1 MNGVVSEQG
10 DPIMKGADWWISEYD
25 KADIT
30 SIEIKR
36 DTDIPNTAIYSW
48 DVSAAQDRSVIAY
61 LEDDGSGNQTYKVTI
76 GGRGGVIANR
86 SSQGLFQNFI
96 NVVNFSLDNFNTSK
110 VTTMV
115 MMFYRANISQTSFSN
130 FNTSKVTNMS
140 WMFKNSEVKN
150 LDLSNFVTTNVINM
164 GRMFE
169 GCYNLTAL
177 DLGNFN
183 TSRVTNMLGMF
194 TKCESLSSLDIS
206 NFDTTNVETMSQMF
220 QSCSSLVELDLS
232 SFDTSNVTNI
242 TSMFYGC
249 SNLRYLNMQ
258 NAEFHATHYDQM
270 FSFTSNL
277 KVIVKDEIA
286 KEWIEDKLGSN
297 GTVTVA

>member
-61 LEDDGSGNQTYKVTI
+61 LEDDRSGNQTYKVTI

-150 LDLSNFVTTNVINM
+150 LDL
-164 GRMFE
+164 
-169 GCYNLTAL
+169 
-177 DLGNFN
+177 
-183 TSRVTNMLGMF
+183 
-194 TKCESLSSLDIS
+194 S